1 MATQNKG
8 TLTVADIMIAR
19 ETELLESWMANII
32 SLPGTRVLKL
42 MTEAQLRTQV
52 TELLQALIVAFG
64 AEEYTD
70 LDRPQFADSV
80 SMLRDI
86 SATRADQGFSPSE
99 TAFFVFSLKSA
110 LLPYLQQELAS
121 DPALLNSEVIKMNA
135 VLDRLGLITF
145 ETYAQVREEIIAQQS
160 RSLTELSTPV
170 IRLWDEIVVVPL
182 VGVLDTARAQQ
193 LIESLLPAITQV
205 EARVAI
211 IDVTGVPV
219 IDTQVAQH
227 LVDAVT
233 AARMLGAEV
242 VVTGI
247 SGEAAQTLVRLRV
260 DLSSLRTQGSLRAGF
275 SEALRLVG
283 QQITAR

>member
-19 ETELLESWMANII
+19 ETELLEDWMENII
-32 SLPGTRVLKL
+32 SLPGTRVLEL

-52 TELLQALIVAFG
+52 TELLQALTVAF
-64 AEEYTD
+64 ASEDYTD
-70 LDRPQFADSV
+70 LERPEFADSAA
-80 SMLRDI
+80 MLRDI
-86 SATRADQGFSPSE
+86 STTRANQGFSPSE

-110 LLPYLQQELAS
+110 LLGYLQEELA
-121 DPALLNSEVIKMNA
+121 DQPALLNSEVIKMNSII
-135 VLDRLGLITF
+135 DNLGLLTF
-145 ETYAQVREEIIAQQS
+145 ETYALVREEVIAQQS
-160 RSLTELSTPV
+160 RSIVELSTPV

-182 VGVLDTARAQQ
+182 VGVIDTPRAQQ
-193 LIESLLPAITQV
+193 LVESLLPAITQV

-219 IDTQVAQH
+219 IDTKVAQH

-260 DLSSLRTQGSLRAGF
+260 DLSSLRTKGSLRAGF
-275 SEALRLVG
+275 AEALRLVG